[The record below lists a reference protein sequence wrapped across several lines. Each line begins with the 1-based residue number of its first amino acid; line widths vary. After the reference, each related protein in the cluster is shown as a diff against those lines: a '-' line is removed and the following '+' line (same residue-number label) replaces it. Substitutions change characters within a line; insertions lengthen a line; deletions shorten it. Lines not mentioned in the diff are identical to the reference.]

1 MLFVGTTVSS
11 KTFEFFQTYFIISM
25 IYLILTF
32 SITRI
37 FNFIEKKLEGPKN
50 YNLMANQL
58 QVEDPKET
66 GFEHEQ

>member
-1 MLFVGTTVSS
+1 
-11 KTFEFFQTYFIISM
+11 M

-32 SITRI
+32 SITRV
-37 FNFIEKKLEGPKN
+37 FNFIERKLEGPKN